1 MPIYMD
7 RHDVSE
13 EVTAEH
19 VAQLHQEDLKI
30 EHEFNCKGLT
40 YWFDGNRKTAFCLVE
55 APNKEA
61 IQKMHNQAHGILPH
75 KIIEVDENLVESFL
89 GRIEDPKNKSDNIIN
104 IIDDPA
110 FRIIMVIESNNH
122 LSRLEANQF
131 GLFAQKF
138 HNSVSKSIK
147 KFKGNIVKSDNNN
160 YLVSFKSVSNAVV
173 CSLKIL
179 YNIKYTTPKFDLAYR
194 KVNIALSSG
203 IPVTENENIFEDAI
217 VLATRMCEVVRNK
230 LVISKEVKELYQN
243 ENRNVIIDSKL
254 IKVLNFKEEKFL
266 TQLMDSIKKTWNK
279 PDFKVSYLS
288 KQLGYSTSQMYR
300 KLKSLT
306 GKSPNNFIR
315 EFKLQK
321 ALDLLHKQHGNI
333 SEIAYE
339 TGFNSPAYFSK
350 CFMKKFGI
358 LPSIY
363 AKHNVANS

>member
-30 EHEFNCKGLT
+30 EHKFNCKGLT

-61 IQKMHNQAHGILPH
+61 IQKMHNEAHGEFPH

-89 GRIEDPKNKSDNIIN
+89 GRIEDPKNKSNNTIN

-110 FRIIMVIESNNH
+110 FRIIMVIESNNY
-122 LSRLEANQF
+122 LNRLEANQF

-160 YLVSFKSVSNAVV
+160 YLVSFKSVSNAVA

-194 KVNIALSSG
+194 RVNIALSSG
-203 IPVTENENIFEDAI
+203 IPVTDNENIFEEAI
-217 VLATRMCEVVRNK
+217 VLATRMCEVVKNK
-230 LVISKEVKELYQN
+230 LVITNEVKELYQN
-243 ENRNVIIDSKL
+243 ENRNEIIDSKL

-266 TQLMDSIKKTWNK
+266 TLLMESIKKNWYK
-279 PDFKVSYLS
+279 PDFKVVNLS
-288 KQLGYSTSQMYR
+288 KQLGNSKSQLYR

-315 EFKLQK
+315 EFRLLK
-321 ALDLLHKQHGNI
+321 ALNLLYNQHGNI
-333 SEIAYE
+333 SEIAYDC
-339 TGFNSPAYFSK
+339 GFNSPTYFTRV
-350 CFMKKFGI
+350 FKKRFRI
-358 LPSIY
+358 LPTSFI
-363 AKHNVANS
+363 KNSVK

>member
-1 MPIYMD
+1 MD
-7 RHDVSE
+7 RHEVSE

-19 VAQLHQEDLKI
+19 VALLHQEDLKI
-30 EHEFNCKGLT
+30 EHKFNCKGLT

-55 APNKEA
+55 APNKAA
-61 IQKMHNQAHGILPH
+61 IQKMHNQAHGELPN

-89 GRIEDPKNKSDNIIN
+89 GRMEDPKNKSNNTLN

-110 FRIIMVIESNNH
+110 FRIIMVIESNNY
-122 LSRLEANQF
+122 LYRLESNQF

-160 YLVSFKSVSNAVV
+160 YLVSFKSVSNAVA

-179 YNIKYTTPKFDLAYR
+179 CNIKYTTPKFDLAYR
-194 KVNIALSSG
+194 NVNIALTSG
-203 IPVTENENIFEDAI
+203 IPVTENENMFEDAI
-217 VLATRMCEVVRNK
+217 ILATRMCEVVKNK
-230 LVISKEVKELYQN
+230 LVISREVKELYQS

-266 TQLMDSIKKTWNK
+266 TQLMESIKKTWNK
-279 PDFKVSYLS
+279 PDFKVSNLS
-288 KQLGYSTSQMYR
+288 KQLGCSKSQLYR

-306 GKSPNNFIR
+306 GKSSNNFIR
-315 EFKLQK
+315 EFRLKK
-321 ALDLLHKQHGNI
+321 ALDLLHGQHGNI

-363 AKHNVANS
+363 AKYNFSNS